1 MTSKASKTA
10 PFNPARPRTE
20 TAMEKTTRAANEI
33 IDEQNAQRDRKT
45 ARLRKARL
53 EREAS
58 KGADRNEVLSK
69 TALNKPNKKT

>member
-1 MTSKASKTA
+1 MTSKTSKTE
-10 PFNPARPRTE
+10 PFNPARPRAE

-33 IDEQNAQRDRKT
+33 IEEQNAQRIRKT

-58 KGADRNEVLSK
+58 TGGDRNEGLSK
-69 TALNKPNKKT
+69 TALNKRTKKT